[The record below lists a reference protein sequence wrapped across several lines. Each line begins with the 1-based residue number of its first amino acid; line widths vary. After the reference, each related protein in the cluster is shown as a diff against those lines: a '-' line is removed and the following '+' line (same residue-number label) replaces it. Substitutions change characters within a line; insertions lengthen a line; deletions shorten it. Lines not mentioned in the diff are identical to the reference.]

1 MNNESVM
8 RKMLCDM
15 KKDRPVDPAPKSA
28 EELFR
33 SLAKA
38 VSLEADAALL
48 EDKTYL
54 GDVFGPACAETGQ
67 YFLMGTAH
75 NNPADFPKVGVIIS
89 EEEYRVLLADPAAKR
104 EGCAL
109 FGAWIDQAWKFHLFD
124 DKRTAMTLMP
134 YKLTKELFSRTA
146 GLLDNAALTEKTAI
160 IVGQGS
166 VGSLVAMLLAR
177 LGVGRFLL
185 LDRDTFGLVNISRHM
200 LTCTDLGRYKV
211 DAMRDLILRI
221 NPYAKV
227 EVFRGWLQDVPA
239 EMVSSVKNGIV
250 VGTADHHGSN
260 ADANDLA
267 ELLGLPFV
275 AIGCWKNAHAGA
287 VFHWLPG
294 RNMPTYGQAN
304 AQLIEEERRNPPR
317 NYDYYNDPDEEST
330 QERQNG
336 LAANIFFVTAVGVL
350 NILDLLHLD
359 HGTYLSQMLHDHT
372 NFTVAGITNRPEIGG
387 ETAAMFPHSLFI
399 TNTIVTCGAEQ
410 DE

>member
-1 MNNESVM
+1 MNEASVM
-8 RKMLCDM
+8 RKMLRDV
-15 KKDRPVDPAPKSA
+15 KKDRPVDAVAKSA
-28 EELFR
+28 EELFH
-33 SLAKA
+33 SLAKS
-38 VSLEADAALL
+38 VSLEVDGAIL

-54 GDVFGPACAETGQ
+54 GDVFGPACADTGQ
-67 YFLMGTAH
+67 YFLMGTAKH
-75 NNPADFPKVGVIIS
+75 NPAGFPKVGVIVT
-89 EEEYRVLLADPAAKR
+89 EEEYHSLLADPAAAR
-104 EGCAL
+104 EGCAI
-109 FGAWIDQAWKFHLFD
+109 FGACIGQEWKFHLFD
-124 DKRTAMTLMP
+124 DKRTTMTLIP

-146 GLLDNAALTEKTAI
+146 GLLDNASLTEKAAI

-166 VGSLVAMLLAR
+166 VGSLAAMLLAR

-185 LDRDTFGLVNISRHM
+185 IDRDTFGLVNISRHM
-200 LTCTDLGRYKV
+200 LTCADLGRYKV

-239 EMVSSVKNGIV
+239 ELVSSVKNGIV

-267 ELLGLPFV
+267 ALLGLPFV

-287 VFHWLPG
+287 VFYWTPG
-294 RNMPTYGQAN
+294 GNMPTYGQAN
-304 AQLIEEERRNPPR
+304 AELIEEERRDPPR

-359 HGTYLSQMLHDHT
+359 NDAYHSLMLHDHT
-372 NFTVAGITNRPEIGG
+372 NFTIAGITNRPEIGG

-399 TNTIVTCGAEQ
+399 SNNVVISAGE
-410 DE
+410 DNG